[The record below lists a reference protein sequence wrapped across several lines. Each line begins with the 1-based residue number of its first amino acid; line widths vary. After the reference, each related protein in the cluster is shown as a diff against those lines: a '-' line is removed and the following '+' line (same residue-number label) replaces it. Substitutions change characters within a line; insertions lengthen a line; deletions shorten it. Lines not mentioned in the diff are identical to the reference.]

1 MMERRQIVKLWKSQ
15 PGGVLVT
22 LVRVEGS
29 SYRWPGAR
37 LIAAA
42 GAHAGTISG
51 GCLEADVIR
60 RAGWIS
66 RSGAAIEQYSTT
78 FDDTAEIPFGLG
90 CGGTVDLLFEP
101 VATPEGEALIRA
113 MEASL
118 DGVESLVVSFLPG
131 SGRGLRRAIYS
142 PTGEVLF
149 ASEGLAQHKID
160 CARGLAPGGAYD
172 GRFVE
177 RLEAP
182 QRLFIL
188 GAGEDARP
196 LVEMAAL
203 LGWTV
208 VVGDGR
214 AQLAAAERFPRAH
227 KVAVLRD
234 DAADSL
240 GIQAR
245 DAVILMTHSYEQDR
259 DLLAS
264 VLPIAPSYLGLLGSR
279 HRSSLLVAEAAAMLG
294 RSVDACCDSIFAPV
308 GMDLGGDG
316 PEAIALAIVAEVQA
330 VASGR
335 FGGSRRLTPEDVA
348 LQIEQ
353 GGASR
358 YLQAQCALDAP

>member
-1 MMERRQIVKLWKSQ
+1 MMERRQIVTLWKSQ
-15 PGGVLVT
+15 PAGVLVT

-29 SYRWPGAR
+29 SYRRPGAR
-37 LIAAA
+37 LLAAA

-60 RAGWIS
+60 RAGWIA
-66 RSGAAIEQYSTT
+66 RGGAAVEEYATT

-101 VATPEGEALIRA
+101 VATPEGEALMGA

-118 DGVESLVVSFLPG
+118 VGVESVVVSFMPG
-131 SGRGLRRAIYS
+131 EGRGLRRAIYG

-149 ASEGLAQHKID
+149 ASEGLTQHKID
-160 CARGLAPGGAYD
+160 CARELVPGGEYD

-177 RLEAP
+177 RMEAP
-182 QRLFIL
+182 QRLFVL
-188 GAGEDARP
+188 GAGEDAKP

-208 VVGDGR
+208 IVGDGR

-227 KVAVLRD
+227 RVAVLRD
-234 DAADSL
+234 AAESL
-240 GIQAR
+240 GIEAR

-264 VLPIAPSYLGLLGSR
+264 VLPIAPRYLGLLGSR

-348 LQIEQ
+348 RQIEQ

-358 YLQAQCALDAP
+358 YLQAQCALDVP